1 MNKFVEASDALL
13 KQISEVI
20 ALGERPES
28 FILPPSHEDL
38 FLDVKILCH
47 EFGNPAITDLMNTK
61 TPTLAL
67 CQKALEKIRDTAL
80 FRIRGDS

>member
-38 FLDVKILCH
+38 FLDAKILCH